1 MGITHAKIS
10 GLTNPADPDLVGGE
24 DWDADHLIY
33 GSGLVGSAR
42 LQLTTGGAINSE
54 TFAGLGTG
62 FSKTGTG
69 TYRTDY
75 SLADYDNS
83 YPVVVASITTNS
95 GAPAFLR
102 VTLENDGDDYIQLVT
117 INSAGTA
124 INVDSGTLTL
134 LAGAVFT

>member
-1 MGITHAKIS
+1 MAITHAKVS
-10 GLTNPADPDLVGGE
+10 GLANPVDPDLIGGD
-24 DWDADHLIY
+24 DWDAAHVVT
-33 GSGLVGSAR
+33 GSVLVGSAR
-42 LQLTTGGAINSE
+42 IQFATGGAINSE

-75 SLADYDNS
+75 YLANYDNS
-83 YPVVVASITTNS
+83 YPVVVASVTTNS

-102 VTLENDGDDYIQLVT
+102 VTLENDGDDYINIVT

-124 INVDSGTLTL
+124 INIDSGTLTL
-134 LAGAVFT
+134 LAGAIFT